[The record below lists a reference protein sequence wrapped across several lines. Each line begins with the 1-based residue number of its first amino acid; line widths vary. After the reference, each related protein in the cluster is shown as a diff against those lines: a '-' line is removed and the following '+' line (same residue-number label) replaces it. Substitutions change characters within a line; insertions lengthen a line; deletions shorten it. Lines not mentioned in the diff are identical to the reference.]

1 MLNLML
7 KIMFFLCVFF
17 FAVTAGA
24 KTISVKE
31 GEIIILHTG
40 VTEIEGY
47 DLILWKTEDDIV
59 GEINK
64 KTNRHFIDEERFK
77 GRLQLHPQTG
87 SLIISDPRSTESGV
101 YQLYMSSSSHTVQRT
116 VRVTVS
122 GE

>member
-1 MLNLML
+1 MLNH
-7 KIMFFLCVFF
+7 MFFLCVFY
-17 FAVTAGA
+17 AVTAGV

-40 VTEIEGY
+40 VTEIDGF
-47 DLILWKTEDDIV
+47 DLILWKIEDVIV

-64 KTNRHFIDEERFK
+64 KTKIHFVDEERFK

-87 SLIISDPRSTESGV
+87 SLIISNSRTTESGV
-101 YQLYMSSSSHTVQRT
+101 YQLHMSSSSHCLQRNIS
-116 VRVTVS
+116 VTVS